1 MTILKARTAG
11 TSRPLS
17 ELPSDSSISVA
28 HSAPSSSSAVVDLD
42 HVAGDSQSVASAAE
56 REALIPAPSMQG
68 VGSDARPTVAS
79 RTTMVLSLAPPAVPA
94 VPVSKFAST
103 ACSCANGS
111 SSLRRPSPACL
122 EGELDLQVPQL
133 RCSLVHD
140 LDPAHLGREHQR
152 APPREPR
159 AVVNVL
165 HGYGRGHGRA
175 R

>member
-103 ACSCANGS
+103 ALFLRERLEQPSEALPCLPRGCLDGHLHAHWLASRVNWTSKSLSFAAVS
-111 SSLRRPSPACL
+111 SMTSTRRTSAESISAL
-122 EGELDLQVPQL
+122 
-133 RCSLVHD
+133 
-140 LDPAHLGREHQR
+140 
-152 APPREPR
+152 
-159 AVVNVL
+159 L
-165 HGYGRGHGRA
+165 HESRG
-175 R
+175 